1 MKRPSKK
8 NILELHSDLIQA
20 FGGIDGIR
28 DENLL
33 ESAIEAP
40 FQTFGG
46 QDLYPA
52 LIEKAARLCYGLVKN
67 HPFLDGNKRT
77 GIHVALVFLEINGA
91 EIEYT
96 DDELI
101 NEIFGMADSSIS
113 YEDFLNWL
121 EAHTENEN

>member
-46 QDLYPA
+46 QDLYPT

-77 GIHVALVFLEINGA
+77 GIHVALVLLEINGA

-101 NEIFGMADSSIS
+101 NEIFGIADGSIS

-121 EAHTENEN
+121 EAHIQNEN